1 MASYL
6 SDASVSSALGK
17 EGGSGLC
24 HWWANSLMRMLPRL
38 PQLFYPRPLHFLQ
51 QMHGFL
57 SFVFCVLELN
67 QIEVNVFLFDIG
79 GMWIN
84 TSVGETVE

>member
-24 HWWANSLMRMLPRL
+24 HWWANSL
-38 PQLFYPRPLHFLQ
+38 
-51 QMHGFL
+51 
-57 SFVFCVLELN
+57 SEDTS
-67 QIEVNVFLFDIG
+67 EA
-79 GMWIN
+79 
-84 TSVGETVE
+84 TSVILSTPTPLSPADAWFSKLRVLCFRVEPDRS